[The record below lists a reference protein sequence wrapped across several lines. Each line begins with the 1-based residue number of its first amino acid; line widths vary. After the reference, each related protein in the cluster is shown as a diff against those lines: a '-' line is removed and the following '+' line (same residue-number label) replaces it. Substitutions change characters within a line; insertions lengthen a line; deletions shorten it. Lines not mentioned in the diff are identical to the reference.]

1 MRESINAQSLDIA
14 GGVNASKDGLDDGA
28 GDQDITLGTRVMKH
42 TR

>member
-1 MRESINAQSLDIA
+1 MRQSLNTA
-14 GGVNASKDGLDDGA
+14 GGDDARKDCVDNGA